1 MIRRSHRNNHHMV
14 LDNGTS
20 CMWEF
25 EALGSPIFL
34 LHTVGPFAFH
44 FRIRAVMF
52 HSLLVI
58 SHFLVFLATSNDDK
72 FVKTNTSLLVDPL
85 RGQYCT
91 PGAIGVDCHSLN
103 VIRCCPVTIEPAE
116 NRPP

>member
-58 SHFLVFLATSNDDK
+58 SHFLVFLLRLTM
-72 FVKTNTSLLVDPL
+72 TSLLKPIHPYWLTLFVGNTAHL
-85 RGQYCT
+85 VLLVLT
-91 PGAIGVDCHSLN
+91 
-103 VIRCCPVTIEPAE
+103 VIL
-116 NRPP
+116 